1 MIDPSARAGNGV
13 RIIIAE
19 DSPTQAARLCYALE
33 RAGYTI
39 ISTVNGRQALEAAI
53 AEKPSLIISDILM
66 PEMNGYDLCREIKSH
81 PALKDVPLILVTALS
96 DPQDVIRG
104 LECGADNFIV
114 KPYDEGN
121 LINRIQFV
129 LLNHSMQRQ
138 SNGDSVEI
146 FFDGQKHVIS
156 SGRIQILNLL
166 LSTYETAIQRN
177 QELAAAKD
185 ALRTAN
191 TSLEATNKEL
201 EAFSYSVSHDL
212 RAPLRAIEGFTRS
225 LTTDHAPQMDD
236 TAQALLHRVAGACT
250 RMGQLIEDLLTLSR
264 VARSEMRHEPVDLS
278 AAAESIVADLRTSQ
292 PERAVEVRIEPG
304 MTATG
309 DPRLLR
315 AALENLLGNAWKFT
329 SNEPVAVVEFGTLPD
344 RQPTVFFVRDNGAGF
359 DMNYADKLFG
369 PFQRLHSTSE
379 FPGTGVGLATVQ
391 RIVNRHQGS
400 IWAEA
405 VVEQGATFYFT
416 LG

>member
-1 MIDPSARAGNGV
+1 
-13 RIIIAE
+13 
-19 DSPTQAARLCYALE
+19 
-33 RAGYTI
+33 
-39 ISTVNGRQALEAAI
+39 
-53 AEKPSLIISDILM
+53 
-66 PEMNGYDLCREIKSH
+66 
-81 PALKDVPLILVTALS
+81 
-96 DPQDVIRG
+96 
-104 LECGADNFIV
+104 
-114 KPYDEGN
+114 
-121 LINRIQFV
+121 
-129 LLNHSMQRQ
+129 
-138 SNGDSVEI
+138 
-146 FFDGQKHVIS
+146 
-156 SGRIQILNLL
+156 
-166 LSTYETAIQRN
+166 
-177 QELAAAKD
+177 
-185 ALRTAN
+185 
-191 TSLEATNKEL
+191 
-201 EAFSYSVSHDL
+201 
-212 RAPLRAIEGFTRS
+212 
-225 LTTDHAPQMDD
+225 MDD

>member
-1 MIDPSARAGNGV
+1 MIDPTAAKDT
-13 RIIIAE
+13 RILIAE
-19 DSPTQAARLCYALE
+19 DSPTQAVRLRYALE
-33 RAGYTI
+33 NAGH
-39 ISTVNGRQALEAAI
+39 TVIATANGRQALDSAL

-66 PEMNGYDLCREIKSH
+66 PEMNGYDLCHQIKTN
-81 PALKDVPLILVTALS
+81 PALKDVPVILVTALS

-114 KPYDEGN
+114 KPYEDHH

-138 SNGDSVEI
+138 SNGDSVDI
-146 FFDGQKHVIS
+146 FFDGRKHVIS
-156 SGRIQILNLL
+156 SDRVQILNLL

-177 QELAAAKD
+177 EELAAAKD
-185 ALRTAN
+185 ALRAAN
-191 TSLEATNKEL
+191 TSLESTNKEL

-225 LTTDHAPQMDD
+225 LMTDHAAQMDD
-236 TAQALLHRVAGACT
+236 NAQALLHRVASACT

-264 VARSEMRHEPVDLS
+264 VTRSEMRHEPVDLS
-278 AAAESIVADLRTSQ
+278 AVAESIVADLRTGDPQ
-292 PERAVEVRIEPG
+292 RNVQVRIDPG

-329 SNEPVAVVEFGTLPD
+329 SNQPNAVIEFGALPD
-344 RQPTVFFVRDNGAGF
+344 RQPAVFYVRDNGAGF
-359 DMNYADKLFG
+359 DMDYADKLFG

-405 VVEQGATFYFT
+405 MVEQGATFYFT